1 MQHNVIRDQ
10 SRTPGF
16 NRRWDPDKGFMTYN
30 IKLPDRTLNI
40 YLKGFAA
47 FLVGIAPCAC
57 AERYVLLEHKKR
69 VQKGRENAGKASTC
83 LVKLGISKQVPS
95 ENLTVVVFPCLNC
108 VLRDNNGSPG

>member
-57 AERYVLLEHKKR
+57 AERYVLLEHRKEFRKEEKM
-69 VQKGRENAGKASTC
+69 QAKP
-83 LVKLGISKQVPS
+83 VP
-95 ENLTVVVFPCLNC
+95 
-108 VLRDNNGSPG
+108 VL